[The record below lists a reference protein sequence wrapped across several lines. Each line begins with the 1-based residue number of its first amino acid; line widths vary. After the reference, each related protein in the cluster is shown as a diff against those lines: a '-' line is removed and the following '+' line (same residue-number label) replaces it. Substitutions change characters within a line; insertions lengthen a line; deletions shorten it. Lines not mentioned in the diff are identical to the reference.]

1 MRRVFAS
8 RIITPSTSAAA
19 AESRA
24 GLIYGIVAYGLW
36 GAMPLFFRQM
46 AGVSPVEILA
56 HRALWSFVF
65 VALIVMAMG
74 KLRVARALLG
84 DRKTLLLLVASTCFI
99 AANWLTY
106 IYAVSTHQVVQ
117 AGLGY
122 FITPLANVLLGVV
135 VLGERLRRLPLLALF
150 VAAAGVVILSIHAG
164 QAPWIALLLAV
175 TFSTYGLLR
184 KLAAT
189 EALVGLWIET
199 TLLAPLAIGYLC
211 YLESQGAGVFAFDAN
226 AQNGWLAATGPVT
239 TAPLVCFAAAARRLP
254 MTALG
259 FLQFITP
266 TLQMGVAIFLFREP
280 FTTAHAWAFALI
292 WTAVALYLF
301 DILRRRGG

>member
-1 MRRVFAS
+1 M
-8 RIITPSTSAAA
+8 
-19 AESRA
+19 
-24 GLIYGIVAYGLW
+24 IYGIVAFGLW

-65 VALIVMAMG
+65 VALIVIGAG
-74 KLRVARALLG
+74 KLPVVRAVLR
-84 DRKTLLLLVASTCFI
+84 DRKTLLLLLASTCFI
-99 AANWLTY
+99 GANWLTY
-106 IYAVSTHQVVQ
+106 IYAVSSQQVVQ

-135 VLGERLRRLPLLALF
+135 VLSERLRRLQLLGLAF
-150 VAAAGVVILSIHAG
+150 AAVGVVILSIHAG
-164 QAPWIALLLAV
+164 QAPWIALMLAV

-189 EALVGLWIET
+189 EALVGLGIET
-199 TLLAPLAIGYLC
+199 TLLAPFALGYLC
-211 YLESQGAGVFAFDAN
+211 YLESQGAGVFSFDLGATN
-226 AQNGWLAATGPVT
+226 LWLLATGPVT

-254 MTALG
+254 MTAIG

-280 FTTAHAWAFALI
+280 FTTAHAWAFAFI
-292 WTAVALYLF
+292 WIAVALYLF
-301 DILRRRGG
+301 DILSRRRTG